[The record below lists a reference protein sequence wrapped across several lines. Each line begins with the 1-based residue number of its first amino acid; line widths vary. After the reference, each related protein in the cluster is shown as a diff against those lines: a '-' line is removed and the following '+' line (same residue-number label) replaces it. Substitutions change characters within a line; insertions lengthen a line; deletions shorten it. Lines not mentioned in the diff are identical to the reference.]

1 MALLEQT
8 ISNAHRQ
15 RCYDCYRP
23 AAACFCAAIPTID
36 NQTEVLILQHR
47 RERFHPFNTA
57 RIVHKALTN
66 SRLVIDHI
74 ANLAR
79 RLKLQPRAGLL
90 YPGPAAALLTELA
103 PEERP
108 DQLVVLDGTWHH
120 AKTLLR
126 EIPALR
132 QLPRYRLAPE
142 SPSRYRI
149 RREPTAAS
157 LSTVEA
163 TVAALQVLEPQTAG
177 FEQLLAAFD
186 MMVDR
191 QLKHPHFA
199 TMPRFREHDQRP
211 YSNLPRALLGD
222 LSSTVVAYGEAPAG
236 QRGRKRTAG
245 PPVYWVAERLAT
257 GETFSC
263 LLSPSTPPTDA
274 FLGHMQ
280 LRRDNFASAISLPD
294 AKSRWSKFCRPDD
307 TIAVFNPGTAGLL
320 AQLADEDSPGLVLKS
335 IHLPWDNWPAPLD
348 RVIADQQITCGP
360 SRHPGRAGLRLA
372 SAVALVRHLNWLAT
386 ESSSASQ
393 GHCDTV
399 QQP

>member
-1 MALLEQT
+1 VALLEQT
-8 ISNAHRQ
+8 IGNAHRE

-23 AAACFCAAIPTID
+23 AAACFCAAIPTIE

-57 RIVHKALTN
+57 RIVSKALAN
-66 SRLVIDHI
+66 SRLLVDHI
-74 ANLAR
+74 PNLAR

-108 DQLVVLDGTWHH
+108 EQLVVLDGTWHH

-149 RREPTAAS
+149 RREPTAAA
-157 LSTVEA
+157 LSTIEA
-163 TVAALQVLEPQTAG
+163 TVAALRVLEPQTAG

-186 MMVDR
+186 MMVDS

-211 YSNLPRALLGD
+211 YANLPRALLGD
-222 LSSTVVAYGEAPAG
+222 LSNLVVAYGEAPAG

-263 LLSPSTPPTDA
+263 LLNPSPPPTDA
-274 FLGHMQ
+274 FLGHLQ
-280 LRRDNFASAISLPD
+280 LRRDDFASAISLPE
-294 AKSRWSKFCRPDD
+294 AKSRWSGFCRPGD
-307 TIAVFNPGTAGLL
+307 TITVFNPGTAGLL
-320 AQLADEDSPGLVLKS
+320 AQLASDDSPCLVLKS
-335 IHLPWDNWPAPLD
+335 VHLPWDNWPAPLD
-348 RVIADQQITCGP
+348 RVIADQQITAGP
-360 SRHPGRAGLRLA
+360 SRHPGRAGHRLA
-372 SAVALVRHLNWLAT
+372 NAVAIVRHLNWLAA
-386 ESSSASQ
+386 ESLSAPNSD
-393 GHCDTV
+393 GGDV
-399 QQP
+399 QNP